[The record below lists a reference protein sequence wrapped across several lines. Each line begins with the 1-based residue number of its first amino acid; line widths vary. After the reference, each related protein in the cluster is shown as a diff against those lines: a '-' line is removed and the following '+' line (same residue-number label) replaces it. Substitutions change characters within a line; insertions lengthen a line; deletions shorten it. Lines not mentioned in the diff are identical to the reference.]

1 MSKQNQ
7 TNKEQ
12 KNQTQ
17 GFIANPKVFKSEDG
31 ERILHWLPGGMRIE
45 MPVNFYKSILGVE
58 FTRKEASDEKKAEVP
73 RKKVYGFVAKPNV
86 YLSRDG
92 QYLIH
97 TVLDIRICKPVNF
110 YKSILG
116 LEFTPK
122 AKSSKVA

>member
-7 TNKEQ
+7 TNKQE
-12 KNQTQ
+12 KNQAQ
-17 GFIANPKVFKSEDG
+17 GFIANPKVFKSED
-31 ERILHWLPGGMRIE
+31 EESLIHWLPGSMRIE

-58 FTRKEASDEKKAEVP
+58 FTRKGTPSETDETP
-73 RKKVYGFVAKPNV
+73 RKKVYGFIAKPNV

-97 TVLDIRICKPVNF
+97 RVLDIRICKPVNF

-116 LEFTPK
+116 IEFNPK
-122 AKSSKVA
+122 SKSSKVA